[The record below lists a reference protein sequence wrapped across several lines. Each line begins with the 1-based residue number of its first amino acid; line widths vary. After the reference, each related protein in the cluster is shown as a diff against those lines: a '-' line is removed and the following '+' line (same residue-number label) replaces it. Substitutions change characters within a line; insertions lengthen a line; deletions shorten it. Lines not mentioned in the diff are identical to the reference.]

1 MLTLTNIS
9 QQFGDKLLYEDVSV
23 QINRGEKVG
32 LIGRNG
38 AGKSTLIKIITGEI
52 LPDDGFVQFPKNLKM
67 GYLDQYVNVDE
78 TQSIRDFLRS
88 ALIVVRRTHNVHAY
102 FLHQQRYSGLESLD
116 RRFSSHPYHH
126 GQVLSSV

>member
-52 LPDDGFVQFPKNLKM
+52 LPDDGFV
-67 GYLDQYVNVDE
+67 
-78 TQSIRDFLRS
+78 SISEKFE
-88 ALIVVRRTHNVHAY
+88 N
-102 FLHQQRYSGLESLD
+102 GLFGSIC
-116 RRFSSHPYHH
+116 
-126 GQVLSSV
+126 QC